1 MPTPLRGDDQMQ
13 EPVQRFTVTIGRP
26 LLREMDTHLRRS
38 DQLNRSAFVRRA
50 ILAELERDRRR
61 MRMV

>member
-1 MPTPLRGDDQMQ
+1 MQ

-38 DQLNRSAFVRRA
+38 DQINRSAFVRRA

-61 MRMV
+61 SRTV